1 MLYIVKVFEDNDMF
15 EYEYGTIDHA
25 LEQYEHEET
34 ADIIEYN
41 KGNETL
47 IKRKVNGVEKEV

>member
-1 MLYIVKVFEDNDMF
+1 MLYIVKVFDCNDMF
-15 EYEYGTIDHA
+15 EYEYGNIDHA
-25 LEQYEHEET
+25 LEQYEHEKT

-47 IKRKVNGVEKEV
+47 IKRKVNGVEGKI